1 MKSLNTETIKYF
13 IGDKFYFFKAAEN
26 FLYKDGNRTEE
37 VDGIKVM
44 IYGNENP
51 GEFYVVKVAGT
62 LEDVKG
68 FAVHTPVVFDN
79 LTGRFWAKRN
89 GNFVTVELSM
99 KADGITPYFKLN
111 SGGNSHVA

>member
-1 MKSLNTETIKYF
+1 M
-13 IGDKFYFFKAAEN
+13 
-26 FLYKDGNRTEE
+26 
-37 VDGIKVM
+37 
-44 IYGNENP
+44 
-51 GEFYVVKVAGT
+51 AGT

-99 KADGITPYFKLN
+99 KADGITPEFNLK
-111 SGGNSHVA
+111 